1 MGALERSVAREG
13 GRLRLTLAGA
23 LRGAEAL
30 AGWPPAE
37 ALGGLERV
45 ELELG
50 ELEAEDGAAVASL
63 VDLVRRLSA
72 AALRVELRCAPQ
84 MLAHTLYKAGLLR
97 DGRVRLAGEREPEQG
112 YPG

>member
-1 MGALERSVAREG
+1 M
-13 GRLRLTLAGA
+13 RLTLSGE
-23 LRGAEAL
+23 LRGADAL

-37 ALGGLERV
+37 ALGELERV

-50 ELEAEDGAAVASL
+50 ELEPEGGAAIAAL
-63 VDLVRRLSA
+63 VDLVRLLA
-72 AALRVELRCAPQ
+72 AAAARVELRRAPQ